1 MKVLD
6 LDCQRMQ
13 HSFYLN
19 RNNELLQL
27 LICALLYEHKSI
39 ALNKMGM
46 MSRLQLSRKYA
57 NARQ

>member
-19 RNNELLQL
+19 RNNELLQF